1 MSGNIAIAVVL
12 QFMLVCLPL
21 NGQAAALN
29 HHDRNP
35 DQSLST
41 GRELSRY
48 CFKHRVPLRAKDSRQ
63 VQLLERCRI
72 LAKLQQSDLLQD
84 LLLPREIS
92 HESEKIPEELRKIQ
106 EISHE
111 SEEQETGLLEGL
123 LVEKS
128 IP

>member
-1 MSGNIAIAVVL
+1 MNSTITIAVLL
-12 QFMLVCLPL
+12 QFILVCLPP

-35 DQSLST
+35 DQSWSA

-63 VQLLERCRI
+63 MELRDRCRI